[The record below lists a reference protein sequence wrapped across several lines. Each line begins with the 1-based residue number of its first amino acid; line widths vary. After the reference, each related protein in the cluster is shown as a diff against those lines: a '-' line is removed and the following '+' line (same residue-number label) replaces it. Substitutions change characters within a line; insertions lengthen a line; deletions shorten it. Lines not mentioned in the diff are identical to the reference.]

1 MTKGKLKNKYN
12 SIKMTEEKLKQTCEV
27 ECLDN
32 GYLLHDI
39 DDGSKSAAI
48 YSKEPGK
55 TIDNI
60 YDVFG
65 EYLRDVIELGMNTLC
80 SNKVRLTI
88 TIKNVEE

>member
-1 MTKGKLKNKYN
+1 
-12 SIKMTEEKLKQTCEV
+12 MTEEKLKQTCEV

-32 GYLLHDI
+32 GHLLHDI

-65 EYLRDVIELGMNTLC
+65 EYLRAVIDLGMNTLC